1 MSAHRAFVL
10 KHAHHSSPIGVNRE
24 LGLDEGDFHLRR
36 SRTAPQFKDETAT
49 LKYVHHALCSCGK
62 FAQV

>member
-1 MSAHRAFVL
+1 M
-10 KHAHHSSPIGVNRE
+10 NRE

-49 LKYVHHALCSCGK
+49 LKYVRNALCSCGK